1 MKKIIGSLVVAV
13 FALLSVSS
21 AQAVD
26 LKWVDS
32 NRTVIVDNTVQ
43 VTKPSTKWDT
53 QTKHYEDPAPVK
65 WVRHVGGANPQ
76 IFLRYSTNVKGQTAH
91 DYASLIV
98 KRELSQRGIH
108 VTKRQNKVI
117 NNRNVAVIEGTKG
130 NEKYMIGVWRHRN
143 IGFQLECVA
152 EGNKFDKFNGEFQQA
167 INSVKILKES
177 GL

>member
-1 MKKIIGSLVVAV
+1 MKKIIGSFLVALV
-13 FALLSVSS
+13 ALLSANV
-21 AQAVD
+21 AHAVN
-26 LKWVDS
+26 LRWTNS

-76 IFLRYSTNVKGQTAH
+76 IFLRYSNNVKGQTAH
-91 DYASLIV
+91 DYASKIV
-98 KRELSQRGIH
+98 KHELANRGIQ
-108 VTKRQNKVI
+108 VTKIQNKVV
-117 NNRNVAVIEGTKG
+117 NNRNVAVITGTKG
-130 NEKYMIGVWRHRN
+130 VERFMVGVWRHQN

-152 EGNKFDKFNGEFQQA
+152 QGDKFDQFMGEFQSA
-167 INSVKILKES
+167 INSVKIIKES